1 MGIDYRSLEAWRE
14 GIGLENFYHKT
25 MGAGNICD
33 CWSKL
38 GPREQIYRIVGASLD
53 PGSKYMELL
62 EPAWTQG
69 ANMLDYWSQ
78 LCTKGENPKYVNEG
92 ECKMEGKKKYKI
104 ELMDE

>member
-1 MGIDYRSLEAWRE
+1 MGLLEPAMDPGRKYMGLLEPAWTQGENIWDY
-14 GIGLENFYHKT
+14 
-25 MGAGNICD
+25 
-33 CWSKL
+33 WSQL
-38 GPREQIYRIVGASLD
+38 GPREQIYGIVGASLD
-53 PGSKYMELL
+53 LGSKYMELL

-69 ANMLDYWSQ
+69 ANILDYWSQ

>member
-1 MGIDYRSLEAWRE
+1 
-14 GIGLENFYHKT
+14 
-25 MGAGNICD
+25 
-33 CWSKL
+33 
-38 GPREQIYRIVGASLD
+38 
-53 PGSKYMELL
+53 MELL

-69 ANMLDYWSQ
+69 ANILDYWSQ